1 MTHLKE
7 GDIAPDFKG
16 LNELGEEMQLS
27 DFKGKKLVLF
37 FYPKDNTPG
46 CTMEACSLRDN
57 FDVLRENGFEL
68 LGVSA
73 DSQRKHQ
80 NFINKFNFQFH
91 LLADTDQEICKAYGV
106 WGDKS
111 MFGKIFQG
119 IKRTTFVIDEAGKV
133 DKIFTK
139 VRTMNHAQQILD
151 AYAVSA

>member
-16 LNELGEEMQLS
+16 LNELGEEVKLA
-27 DFKGKKLVLF
+27 DFRGKKLVLF

-57 FDVLRENGFEL
+57 FDVLREHGFEM

-80 NFINKFNFQFH
+80 NFINKFSFQFQ
-91 LLADTDQEICKAYGV
+91 LLSDTEKEVCKAYGV

-111 MFGKIFQG
+111 MFGKLFQG
-119 IKRTTFVIDEAGKV
+119 IKRTTFIIDEEGKI
-133 DKIFTK
+133 DKIFAK

-151 AYAVSA
+151 AYAA